1 MSSPNIT
8 VSTMSQSFAPKKEI
22 PLTYGKSIVYVYPS
36 ITEGMPN
43 AEKSYAFMMNK
54 SAFAT
59 ADIKIKTKIQAF
71 ANSLNST
78 LLANVVQ
85 AKFIEHATTYITSTG
100 KFTVD
105 SYHGRNGII
114 IPDCLD
120 VDGDLRPS
128 SGEAAANRRPEGIQY
143 VKLSSDIKFTEVD
156 DKNVQPYPF
165 TFYVRLTMEDI
176 TVQDEN
182 QNDINLL
189 TFHGEDEWA
198 TDTVQDE
205 IDIVLKS
212 QASIRK
218 PFLLDPPSIADV
230 SADASIE
237 VTPGAQGLEKLAL
250 EAAWDYI
257 TQAPVFDKICPNP
270 RRVEMTAMRAKELLP
285 ITIDPMLPHFMIGV
299 GPVGQTPSISL
310 LAAYDTAA
318 VANIGWSDFHLA
330 FAKKFPSAV
339 KSITWAKDKYTPLT
353 LSGVVTDDD
362 KSKQEALCTSLPV
375 VIEYYMPYQSK
386 A

>member
-1 MSSPNIT
+1 
-8 VSTMSQSFAPKKEI
+8 
-22 PLTYGKSIVYVYPS
+22 
-36 ITEGMPN
+36 
-43 AEKSYAFMMNK
+43 MNK

-71 ANSLNST
+71 TNSLNST

-85 AKFIEHATTYITSTG
+85 AKFIKHATTYITSTG

-120 VDGDLRPS
+120 VNGNLRPTG
-128 SGEAAANRRPEGIQY
+128 GEAAANCRPEGIQY

-189 TFHGEDEWA
+189 NFHGEDEWA

-218 PFLLDPPSIADV
+218 PFLLAPPSITDV

-237 VTPGAQGLEKLAL
+237 VTPGVQGLEKLSL

-257 TQAPVFDKICPNP
+257 TQAVFDKICPNP
-270 RRVEMTAMRAKELLP
+270 RRVVWK
-285 ITIDPMLPHFMIGV
+285 
-299 GPVGQTPSISL
+299 
-310 LAAYDTAA
+310 
-318 VANIGWSDFHLA
+318 
-330 FAKKFPSAV
+330 
-339 KSITWAKDKYTPLT
+339 
-353 LSGVVTDDD
+353 
-362 KSKQEALCTSLPV
+362 
-375 VIEYYMPYQSK
+375 
-386 A
+386 